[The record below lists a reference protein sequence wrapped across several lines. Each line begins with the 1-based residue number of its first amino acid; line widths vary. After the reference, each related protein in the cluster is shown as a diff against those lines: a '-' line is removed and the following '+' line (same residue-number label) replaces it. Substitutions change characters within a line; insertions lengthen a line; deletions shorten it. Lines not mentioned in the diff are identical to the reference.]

1 MAAAAA
7 LGSGVR
13 AALLLCLM
21 PWAAAPLSAT
31 TFYLTVAGLGGE
43 ADYEQRFQL
52 WAGDAEKA
60 WKAAGAADVQT
71 LEGPA
76 ATKAALRAALERI
89 ARQAQ
94 PDDALVLLM
103 IGHGTFDGTDYKF
116 NLPGPDITAPE
127 LAVLLN
133 AVHAGR
139 QLVANMT
146 SASGAS
152 QAALKH
158 ANRVVITAT
167 RNGMEKNAPTF
178 ARFWVEALRDD
189 AADTDKNGTV
199 SALEAFHYAEG
210 KTTAFFTEQK
220 HLLTEHAQVDD
231 TARAAQFAL
240 LRRGAAA
247 EAAANPAKRDLVQQ
261 KESIENQIDQLKFQK
276 SLLPAEQYK
285 QQLTVLLLR
294 LARVQEEIEK

>member
-7 LGSGVR
+7 LGSGVK
-13 AALLLCLM
+13 AALLFILLLT
-21 PWAAAPLSAT
+21 PLRAT

-43 ADYEQRFQL
+43 PDYEQRFKL
-52 WAGDAEKA
+52 WAGDAEKS
-60 WKAAGAADVQT
+60 WKSSGAADVQT
-71 LEGPA
+71 LEGPG

-89 ARQAQ
+89 AKQAK
-94 PDDALVLLM
+94 PEDALVVLL
-103 IGHGTFDGTDYKF
+103 IGHGTFDGADYKF
-116 NLPGPDITAPE
+116 NLPGPDITANE
-127 LAVLLN
+127 LAALLN

-158 ANRVVITAT
+158 PNRVVITAT
-167 RNGMEKNAPTF
+167 RSGTEKNAPTF
-178 ARFWVEALRDD
+178 ARFWVEALRDE

-199 SALEAFHYAEG
+199 SALEAFHYAEA
-210 KTTAFFTEQK
+210 KTSAFFAEQK
-220 HLLTEHAQVDD
+220 HILTEHAQVDD

-240 LRRGAAA
+240 LRSGGAA
-247 EAAANPAKRDLVQQ
+247 EAAANPAKRELVQR

-276 SLLPAEQYK
+276 SLLPADEYK
-285 QQLTVLLLR
+285 QQLTALLLQ
-294 LARVQEEIEK
+294 LARVQDEIEK